1 MKKISSMK
9 RIVLLFL
16 FLTTLFTSQAQD
28 NFPINGIT
36 DPRPSSFAFTN
47 ATIFVDHQTK
57 IENAT
62 LLIKEG
68 LITGVGPDIEI
79 PDDATTFDLEGRYIY
94 PGFIDIYTNFG
105 MPEIKGSQS
114 SFSRSQQFTSN
125 HTGPYG
131 WNDALKSEF
140 DAIEALSFDSKLAQS
155 MRKSG
160 ISTVLAFRPDGIV
173 RGSSVLLNLSEDP
186 IQENIILKEAAAHY
200 SFKKGS
206 SKQDY
211 PSTFMGGVALLRQ
224 TYYDAQ
230 WYASSLNESQT
241 NISLENFLE
250 LQSLPQIVE
259 VSQKYE
265 LLIAD
270 EVGDEFGKQY
280 IIKGN
285 GDEYQRLDEI
295 KETDAALIIPVNF
308 PNAYDVEDPDNL
320 LQISLKNMKHW
331 ELAPKNPAYLES
343 ADITFAFTMEGLKN
357 KDHFLSNI
365 RKAVK
370 YGLSEER
377 ALQALTTDPAK
388 LLNADNSIGTLNTGK
403 IANFIIVS
411 DSIFKDEAVIYENW
425 VRGNRYIIN
434 DPDIPDYQGEYDL
447 EIENINYTLMI
458 SGKSG
463 NQKAK
468 IQLNDTSD
476 LKVKSNFM
484 RDRLTLSFQLNDGTG
499 YQLSGWSVENGFKG
513 NGNKS
518 DGSDISW
525 QANYLKDAEE
535 TPEKAIEQ
543 SELEL
548 GEIIY
553 PFAAYGWLEKPSRET
568 IIFKNAT
575 VWTNEDEGIL
585 QNMDVLVSEGKI
597 QKVGKDLEDQGARTI
612 DASGKHLTSGV
623 IDEHSHIALSAV
635 NEGTTALASEVRMK
649 DVLNPE
655 SMSIYRQLAGGVTS
669 SQLLHGSANPIGAQS
684 AIIKLQWGVGAQDL
698 LIEGADP
705 TIKFA
710 LGENVKQS
718 NWGPSHNIRFPQTR
732 MGVEQV
738 YMDAFSRAKTYR
750 DGWKKYNNLSKKE
763 KEKATIPRRDLRL
776 EALAEILDSKRFITC
791 HSYVQSE
798 INMLMHV
805 ADHYGFRVNT
815 FTHILEGYKV
825 ADKMKEHG
833 VAGSTFS
840 DWWGYKYEV
849 KDAIPYNMVLMHN
862 EGVLTAVNSD
872 DAEMARRLNQEAAK
886 AVKYGDMSEEDAW
899 KLVSLNPAKMLH
911 LDDRMGSIR
920 EGKDADIVIWSDNPL
935 SVYAKAELTMV
946 DGIVYYELQKDNEM
960 RQWVKQE
967 KARLAAKML
976 EEKKNGMPLS
986 APVKQSHRHWH
997 CDDIVIYE

>member
-1 MKKISSMK
+1 MK
-9 RIVLLFL
+9 RTVLLHL
-16 FLTTLFTSQAQD
+16 LLLTLYVSQAQD

-36 DPRPSSFAFTN
+36 DPRPSTYAFTN
-47 ATIFVDHQTK
+47 AIIFVDYQTK
-57 IENAT
+57 IENAS
-62 LLIKEG
+62 LLIQDG
-68 LITGVGPDIEI
+68 TVMAVGSNIEI
-79 PDDATTFDLEGRYIY
+79 PKDATTFDLKGKYIY

-105 MPEIKGSQS
+105 MPETKGGQV
-114 SFSRSQQFTSN
+114 SFSGSTQYTSN
-125 HTGPYG
+125 QTGPYG
-131 WNDALKSEF
+131 WNDAVKSEF
-140 DAIEALSFDSKLAQS
+140 NAIEALSFDENLAQG

-160 ISTVLAFRPDGIV
+160 ISTVLAFRPDGIA
-173 RGSSVLLNLSEDP
+173 RGSSVLLNLSDDP
-186 IQENIILKEAAAHY
+186 IQENIVLERAAAHY

-206 SKQDY
+206 STQAY

-224 TYYDAQ
+224 TYYDAE
-230 WYASSLNESQT
+230 WYASSSNAKQT

-265 LLIAD
+265 LLVSD

-285 GDEYQRLDEI
+285 GDEYQRLEEI
-295 KETDAALIIPVNF
+295 KKTNAALIIPVDF

-320 LQISLKNMKHW
+320 LQVSLKNMKHW

-343 ADITFAFTMEGLKN
+343 ADITFAFTMEGLKS
-357 KDHFLSNI
+357 KDQYLQNI
-365 RKAVK
+365 RKAIK
-370 YGLSEER
+370 YGLSEKR
-377 ALQALTTDPAK
+377 ALQALTETPAK
-388 LLNADNSIGTLNTGK
+388 LLRADNAIGTLSTGK
-403 IANFIIVS
+403 MANFIIVS
-411 DSIFKDEAVIYENW
+411 DSVFKDEAIIYENW
-425 VRGNRYIIN
+425 IRGNRYIIN
-434 DPDIPDYQGEYDL
+434 DPDIPDYHGEYDL
-447 EIENINYTLMI
+447 ELENKNYTFLI
-458 SGKSG
+458 TGKTGS
-463 NQKAK
+463 KKTK
-468 IQLNDTSD
+468 IQLDDTTSIE
-476 LKVKSNFM
+476 VKSSFM
-484 RDRLTLSFQLNDGTG
+484 RDRLTLSFKLDDGMV

-513 NGNKS
+513 NGSKS
-518 DGSDISW
+518 DGSIISW
-525 QANYLKDAEE
+525 QATYSKDIEE
-535 TPEKAIEQ
+535 DAGQDKEQ
-543 SELEL
+543 DEIEL

-553 PFAAYGWLEKPSRET
+553 PFTAYGWINEPVQEA

-585 QNMDVLVSEGKI
+585 QNMDILVSDGKI
-597 QKVGKDLEDQGARTI
+597 RKVGKDLQDPNARII

-623 IDEHSHIALSAV
+623 IDEHSHIALNSV
-635 NEGTTALASEVRMK
+635 NEGTSALASEVRMK
-649 DVLNPE
+649 DVVNPE
-655 SMSIYRQLAGGVTS
+655 SMSIYRQLAGGVTA
-669 SQLLHGSANPIGAQS
+669 SQLLHGSANPVGAQS
-684 AIIKLQWGVGAQDL
+684 AIIKLRWGAGAKEL

-718 NWGPSHNIRFPQTR
+718 NWGPSYNVRFPQTR

-738 YMDAFSRAKTYR
+738 YMDAFSRAKAYKEE
-750 DGWKKYNNLSKKE
+750 WEKYNNLSKKE
-763 KEKATIPRRDLRL
+763 KEKAAVPRRDLRL

-833 VAGSTFS
+833 VAGSSFS

-899 KLVSLNPAKMLH
+899 KMVTLNPAKMLH
-911 LDDRMGSIR
+911 LDDRMGSIK

-935 SVYAKAELTMV
+935 AIYAKAELTMV
-946 DGIVYYELQKDNEM
+946 DGIIYYEIQKDREM

-967 KARLAAKML
+967 KARLAAKMM
-976 EEKKNGMPLS
+976 EEKKKGMPLS
-986 APVKQSHRHWH
+986 TPVKQSQRHWH
-997 CDDIVIYE
+997 CDDIVLYE

>member
-1 MKKISSMK
+1 MK
-9 RIVLLFL
+9 RTVLLHL
-16 FLTTLFTSQAQD
+16 LLLTLYVSQAQD

-36 DPRPSSFAFTN
+36 DPRPSTYAFTN
-47 ATIFVDHQTK
+47 AIIFVDYQTK
-57 IENAT
+57 IENAS
-62 LLIKEG
+62 LLIQDG
-68 LITGVGPDIEI
+68 TVMAVGSNIEI
-79 PDDATTFDLEGRYIY
+79 PKDATTFDLKGKYIY

-105 MPEIKGSQS
+105 MPETKGGQV
-114 SFSRSQQFTSN
+114 SFSGSTQYTSN
-125 HTGPYG
+125 QTGPYG
-131 WNDALKSEF
+131 WNDAVKSEF
-140 DAIEALSFDSKLAQS
+140 NAIEALSFDENLAQG

-160 ISTVLAFRPDGIV
+160 ISTVLAFRPDGIA
-173 RGSSVLLNLSEDP
+173 RGSSVLLNLSDDP
-186 IQENIILKEAAAHY
+186 IQENIVLERAAAHY

-206 SKQDY
+206 STQAY

-224 TYYDAQ
+224 TYYDAE
-230 WYASSLNESQT
+230 WYASSSNAKQT

-265 LLIAD
+265 LLVSA

-285 GDEYQRLDEI
+285 GDEYQRLEEI
-295 KETDAALIIPVNF
+295 KKTNAALIIPVDF

-320 LQISLKNMKHW
+320 LQVSLKNMKHW

-343 ADITFAFTMEGLKN
+343 ADITFAFTMEGLKS
-357 KDHFLSNI
+357 KDQYLQNI
-365 RKAVK
+365 RKAIK
-370 YGLSEER
+370 YGLSEKR
-377 ALQALTTDPAK
+377 ALQALTETPAK
-388 LLNADNSIGTLNTGK
+388 LLRADNAIGTLSTGK
-403 IANFIIVS
+403 MANFIIVS
-411 DSIFKDEAVIYENW
+411 DSVFKDEAIIYENW
-425 VRGNRYIIN
+425 IRGNRYIIN
-434 DPDIPDYQGEYDL
+434 DPDIPDYHGEYDL
-447 EIENINYTLMI
+447 ELENKNYTFLI
-458 SGKSG
+458 TGKTGS
-463 NQKAK
+463 KKTK
-468 IQLNDTSD
+468 IQLDDTTSIE
-476 LKVKSNFM
+476 VKSSFM
-484 RDRLTLSFQLNDGTG
+484 RDRLTLSFKLDDGMV

-513 NGNKS
+513 NGSKS
-518 DGSDISW
+518 DGSIISW
-525 QANYLKDAEE
+525 QATYSKDIEE
-535 TPEKAIEQ
+535 DAGQDKEQ
-543 SELEL
+543 DEIEL

-553 PFAAYGWLEKPSRET
+553 PFTAYGWINEPVQEA

-585 QNMDVLVSEGKI
+585 QNMDILVSDGKI
-597 QKVGKDLEDQGARTI
+597 RKVGKDLQDPNARII

-623 IDEHSHIALSAV
+623 IDEHSHIALNSV
-635 NEGTTALASEVRMK
+635 NEGTSALASEVRMK
-649 DVLNPE
+649 DVVNPE
-655 SMSIYRQLAGGVTS
+655 SMSIYRQLAGGVTA
-669 SQLLHGSANPIGAQS
+669 SQLLHGSANPVGAQS
-684 AIIKLQWGVGAQDL
+684 AIIKLRWGAGAKEL

-718 NWGPSHNIRFPQTR
+718 NWGPSYNVRFPQTR

-738 YMDAFSRAKTYR
+738 YMDAFSRAKAYKEE
-750 DGWKKYNNLSKKE
+750 WEKYNNLSKKE
-763 KEKATIPRRDLRL
+763 KEKAAVPRRDLRL

-833 VAGSTFS
+833 VAGSSFS

-899 KLVSLNPAKMLH
+899 KMVTLNPAKMLH
-911 LDDRMGSIR
+911 LDDRMGSIK

-935 SVYAKAELTMV
+935 AIYAKAELTMV
-946 DGIVYYELQKDNEM
+946 DGIIYYEIQKDREM

-967 KARLAAKML
+967 KARLAAKMM
-976 EEKKNGMPLS
+976 EEKKKGMPLS
-986 APVKQSHRHWH
+986 TPVKQSQRHWH
-997 CDDIVIYE
+997 CDDIVLYE

>member
-1 MKKISSMK
+1 LVI
-9 RIVLLFL
+9 
-16 FLTTLFTSQAQD
+16 A
-28 NFPINGIT
+28 
-36 DPRPSSFAFTN
+36 
-47 ATIFVDHQTK
+47 
-57 IENAT
+57 
-62 LLIKEG
+62 
-68 LITGVGPDIEI
+68 VGSDIEI
-79 PDDATTFDLEGRYIY
+79 PKEATTFDLEGKYIY
-94 PGFIDIYTNFG
+94 PGFIDMYTNFG
-105 MPEIKGSQS
+105 MPEEKSGQS
-114 SFSRSQQFTSN
+114 SFSGSTQYTSN

-131 WNDALKSEF
+131 WNDAIKSEF
-140 DAIEALSFDSKLAQS
+140 DAIEAVSFDSKAAQN

-160 ISTVLAFRPDGIV
+160 ISTVLVFRPDGIA
-173 RGSSVLLNLSEDP
+173 RGSSVLLNLSDDP
-186 IQENIILKEAAAHY
+186 VQENIVLDKAAAHY

-206 SKQDY
+206 STQAY

-230 WYASSLNESQT
+230 WYASLLNEGQT
-241 NISLENFLE
+241 NISLETFLE

-265 LLIAD
+265 LIVAD

-295 KETDAALIIPVNF
+295 KKTNAALIIPVDF

-320 LQISLKNMKHW
+320 LQLSLKNMKHW

-343 ADITFAFTMEGLKN
+343 ADITFAFTMEGMKN
-357 KDHFLSNI
+357 KDLFLNNI

-370 YGLSEER
+370 YGLSEKR
-377 ALQALTTDPAK
+377 ALQALTTTPAE
-388 LLNADNSIGTLNTGK
+388 LLNADNAVGTLNSGK
-403 IANFIIVS
+403 MANFIIVS
-411 DSIFKDEAVIYENW
+411 DSIFNDEAIIYENW
-425 VRGNRYIIN
+425 VGGNRYIIN
-434 DPDIPDYQGEYDL
+434 DPDIPDYQGAYDL
-447 EIENINYTLMI
+447 EIENKNYTLLI
-458 SGKSG
+458 SGKSDG
-463 NQKAK
+463 QKTK
-468 IQLNDTSD
+468 IQLNDTSS
-476 LKVKSNFM
+476 LKVKSNFT
-484 RDRLTLSFQLNDGTG
+484 RDRLTLSFKMDDGTG

-518 DGSDISW
+518 DGSSISW
-525 QANYLKDAEE
+525 EARYSKDLEE
-535 TPEKAIEQ
+535 TAKKEKEKVEPE
-543 SELEL
+543 S
-548 GEIIY
+548 GDIIY
-553 PFAAYGWLEKPSRET
+553 PFAAYGWITKPSQET

-575 VWTNEDEGIL
+575 VWTNENEGIL
-585 QNMDVLVSEGKI
+585 QNMDVLVSDGKI
-597 QKVGKDLEDQGARTI
+597 LKVAEDIEDPNARII
-612 DASGKHLTSGV
+612 DATGKHLTSGV

-635 NEGTTALASEVRMK
+635 NEGTSALASEVRMK

-655 SMSIYRQLAGGVTS
+655 SMSIYRQLAGGVTA
-669 SQLLHGSANPIGAQS
+669 SQLLHGSANPVGAQS
-684 AIIKLQWGVGAQDL
+684 AIIKLRWGAGAKDL
-698 LIEGADP
+698 LIDGADP

-718 NWGPSHNIRFPQTR
+718 NWGPSYNVRFPQTR

-738 YMDAFSRAKTYR
+738 FMDAFSRARVYK
-750 DGWKKYNNLSKKE
+750 GEWEVYNNLSKKE
-763 KEKATIPRRDLRL
+763 KEKATMPRRDLRL
-776 EALAEILDSKRFITC
+776 EALAEILDSERFITC

-833 VAGSTFS
+833 AAGSTFS

-886 AVKYGDMSEEDAW
+886 AVKYGNMSEEDAW
-899 KLVSLNPAKMLH
+899 KMVSLNPAKMLH
-911 LDDRMGSIR
+911 LEERMGSIKV
-920 EGKDADIVIWSDNPL
+920 GKDADIVIWSDNPI
-935 SVYAKAELTMV
+935 SIYAKAELTMV
-946 DGIVYYELQKDNEM
+946 DGIVYYELQKDREM

-967 KARLAAKML
+967 KARLANKMM
-976 EEKKNGMPLS
+976 EEKKNGMPVS

-997 CDDIVIYE
+997 CDDIVVYE